1 MFFMRFLVV
10 FLLFLNSVVSQDK
23 YPKDYF
29 RSPMDI
35 PLSAAGYFG
44 ELRPN
49 HFHSGV
55 DFRTEKREGIPV
67 YATADGFISR
77 IKISN
82 FGYGKAIYIDHPNG
96 FTTVYGHLQK
106 AAPAI
111 QEIINKEEYLQ

>member
-1 MFFMRFLVV
+1 MRILIPFLFV
-10 FLLFLNSVVSQDK
+10 FNILFAQDK

-67 YATADGFISR
+67 YATADGFVSR
-77 IKISN
+77 IKI
-82 FGYGKAIYIDHPNG
+82 
-96 FTTVYGHLQK
+96 
-106 AAPAI
+106 
-111 QEIINKEEYLQ
+111 